1 MIASRLIDNWALKCL
16 KIGEDHKRMIEGVT
30 VILEEQFRNLAADI
44 HRWKSR
50 LGGSL
55 AIILKTFAFLD
66 VFIEDGMVSMDYIQ
80 AAVAKLILPTAVV
93 PERSRA
99 DESIESLD
107 EEEMALEKE

>member
-30 VILEEQFRNLAADI
+30 VILEEQFRNLVADI

-55 AIILKTFAFLD
+55 AIILKTFAFLE
-66 VFIEDGMVSMDYIQ
+66 VFIEDGLVTMYCIQ
-80 AAVAKLILPTAVV
+80 ASVTNLVLPTAAVTKQ
-93 PERSRA
+93 SQA
-99 DESIESLD
+99 DECIDDL
-107 EEEMALEKE
+107 MKR